1 MPRGTTEYTNLAED
15 SDVIL
20 RLVPRICNRLIE
32 CKATRSLARAKD
44 DVEETSTS
52 RRQIRFKSS
61 MSYHL
66 DRTTANARS

>member
-1 MPRGTTEYTNLAED
+1 H

-32 CKATRSLARAKD
+32 CKAIKSLGRAKD

-66 DRTTANARS
+66 DWTAVHARS